1 MPYAQVNNLDYQQIK
16 AALKDYLKANSANG
30 ELLDYDYEGSVI
42 SNLLDLLSYNTYY
55 TAFNTNMVANEIF
68 LDSATL
74 RDNVVMLAKQ
84 LGYRPRSVTSPST
97 NIDFNV
103 TIEGTAP
110 SSLILKAGSAFT
122 TIFDDNLYQYSILQ
136 DIRTTV
142 SNGVAEFRNISIKEG
157 IYITTGFTVNQSSN
171 SQKFTLRNQNIDT
184 STITVKVF
192 SSETL
197 SEYKIYEVA
206 DNILDINAKSE
217 IFFIDETED
226 EQYQISFG
234 DGVFGNSLI
243 NNQFIQITYLTTNGA
258 ASNGANSFI
267 FNGILQDDTGNAFTT
282 VVDIVET
289 PSNTS
294 GGEEIESIKKIKK
307 NAPKIYSS
315 QQRAVTKE
323 DYAALIRKIY
333 PATSDV
339 YVYGGEEDL
348 PPEYGTVKIV
358 IKPKNAEYLTTST
371 KRIILENLK
380 KYSVASVRPFI
391 IDASILYIELTSNI
405 FYNSSATT
413 KTTAAIRSFVIEA
426 LEKYL
431 YESETEKFNGK
442 FRYSKVVSAV
452 DNSDPSI
459 TSNLTYLRMRKDFYP
474 IINTPSYYEICYQN
488 SFDRDC
494 DDVTV
499 YSTGFIVREYPTETV
514 YMEDRNGVMV
524 IYKIDSQTKNKI
536 VLNRE
541 AGYVDYNKGEVKL
554 YNITIIKGTYAN
566 NKIELRTIPLEN
578 DIIAKRESYLDVDV
592 SKSTFTVRPE

>member
-84 LGYRPRSVTSPST
+84 LGYRPRSATSPST

-110 SSLILKAGSAFT
+110 TSLILKAGSAFT

-192 SSETL
+192 SSET
-197 SEYKIYEVA
+197 SSVYKIYEVA

-578 DIIAKRESYLDVDV
+578 DIVAKRESYLDVDV